1 MTANFMQGKP
11 SCRKFLQRLKPL
23 FFFVEYK
30 DEEGMTM
37 KKIIS
42 VLLTLVLILTLFSA
56 CGASSASPVYKNQA
70 VMEEAAA
77 EAPAMMADSA
87 AGTLTS
93 ASANGSNAVPENRKW
108 IVTVYMSAE
117 TDDLDT
123 MTAAL
128 DQRIT
133 ELDGYVEDQ
142 HIYNGSSYATRRY
155 RNANLTIR
163 IPAEAVDDFTEQV
176 SGIANVISQEKN
188 LEDVTLSYVATESRM
203 TALQT
208 EEARLLE
215 LLAQA
220 ENMTDLLE
228 IEARLTDVR
237 YELESTTSQLRTF
250 DNQIN
255 YATIYLDISEVQEY
269 TPVEDPTLWERI
281 TGGFMDSLEGLWE
294 SLQDLLVGIVV
305 IFPFLLVYGGIL
317 LVILLL
323 IRYLRKKCPVRKKL
337 FRRKNTKNENKSE

>member
-1 MTANFMQGKP
+1 
-11 SCRKFLQRLKPL
+11 
-23 FFFVEYK
+23 
-30 DEEGMTM
+30 M
-37 KKIIS
+37 KKFIS
-42 VLLTLVLILTLFSA
+42 VLLTLTLILTLFSA
-56 CGASSASPVYKNQA
+56 CGASSSSPVYKNQA

-93 ASANGSNAVPENRKW
+93 ASANGSTAVPENRKW

-117 TDDLDT
+117 TDDLDA

-133 ELDGYVEDQ
+133 ELEGYVEDQ
-142 HIYNGSSYATRRY
+142 HIHNGSAYATRRY
-155 RNANLTIR
+155 RSANLTIR
-163 IPAEAVDDFTEQV
+163 IPAESVEDFTEQV
-176 SGIANVISQEKN
+176 SGIANVVSQEKN
-188 LEDVTLSYVATESRM
+188 LEDVTLRYVATESRM

-220 ENMTDLLE
+220 ETMSDLLE

-281 TGGFMDSLEGLWE
+281 SGGFEDSVEGLWE

-305 IFPFLLVYGGIL
+305 IFPFVLVYGAMV
-317 LVILLL
+317 LVLILL
-323 IRYLRKKCPVRKKL
+323 IRYIRKHRPAGSRRKL
-337 FRRKNTKNENKSE
+337 FRKKKDENKPE

>member
-1 MTANFMQGKP
+1 
-11 SCRKFLQRLKPL
+11 
-23 FFFVEYK
+23 
-30 DEEGMTM
+30 M
-37 KKIIS
+37 KKLIS
-42 VLLTLVLILTLFSA
+42 ALLTLALILTLFSA
-56 CGASSASPVYKNQA
+56 CGASSSPVYKNQA

-87 AGTLTS
+87 GGTLTS
-93 ASANGSNAVPENRKW
+93 ASANGSTAVPEDRKW

-117 TDDLDT
+117 TDNLDT

-142 HIYNGSSYATRRY
+142 HIYNGSAYSSRRY
-155 RNANLTIR
+155 RSANLTIR
-163 IPAEAVDDFTEQV
+163 IPAEAVEEFTEQV
-176 SGIANVISQEKN
+176 SGIANVVSQEKN
-188 LEDVTLSYVATESRM
+188 LEDVTLRYVATESRM

-220 ENMTDLLE
+220 ETMSDLLE

-281 TGGFMDSLEGLWE
+281 TSGFKDSMEGLWE

-305 IFPFLLVYGGIL
+305 VFPFLLVYGALAVALIL
-317 LVILLL
+317 LIC
-323 IRYLRKKCPVRKKL
+323 YLRKNRPAGKKKNFFRKK
-337 FRRKNTKNENKSE
+337 KNPIDENKSE

>member
-1 MTANFMQGKP
+1 
-11 SCRKFLQRLKPL
+11 
-23 FFFVEYK
+23 
-30 DEEGMTM
+30 M
-37 KKIIS
+37 KKLIS
-42 VLLTLVLILTLFSA
+42 VLLTLTLILTLFAA
-56 CGASSASPVYKNQA
+56 CGASSEPNRNYAA
-70 VMEEAAA
+70 MEEAAP

-87 AGTLTS
+87 NGKLTS
-93 ASANGSNAVPENRKW
+93 ASGGGSNAVPENRKW
-108 IVTVYMSAE
+108 IITVYMSAE

-133 ELDGYVEDQ
+133 ALNGYVEDQ
-142 HIYNGSSYATRRY
+142 HIYNGSAYSNRRY
-155 RNANLTIR
+155 RSANLTIR

-176 SGIANVISQEKN
+176 SGIANVVSQEKN
-188 LEDVTLSYVATESRM
+188 LDDVTLRYVATESRM

-215 LLAQA
+215 LLAKA
-220 ENMTDLLE
+220 ETMSDLLE

-250 DNQIN
+250 DNQID
-255 YATIYLDISEVQEY
+255 YATIHLDISEVQEY

-281 TGGFMDSLEGLWE
+281 TDGFSDSLDGLWE

-305 IFPFLLVYGGIL
+305 IFPFLLVYGAL
-317 LVILLL
+317 AAVVILL
-323 IRYLRKKCPVRKKL
+323 IRFIRKKTSRGTGKKL
-337 FRRKNTKNENKSE
+337 FNKQKKSSKENKSE